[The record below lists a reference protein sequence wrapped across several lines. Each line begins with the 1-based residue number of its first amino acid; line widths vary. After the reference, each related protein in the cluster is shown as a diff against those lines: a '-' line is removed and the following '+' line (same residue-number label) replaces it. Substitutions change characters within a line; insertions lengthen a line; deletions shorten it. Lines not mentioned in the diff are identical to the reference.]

1 MLPGKETLVMTE
13 DEQLANL
20 RENPNWQ
27 PKLDPLA
34 KEAAEKGRL
43 VDAVV
48 KANTRMGPDFVS
60 SSVSSMT
67 VAPARMPES
76 DFSNLPNVLGTFYAY
91 LEDELLVVLGRPLP
105 VKFN

>member
-48 KANTRMGPDFVS
+48 KANTRMGGSSRGDRGVS
-60 SSVSSMT
+60 
-67 VAPARMPES
+67 
-76 DFSNLPNVLGTFYAY
+76 
-91 LEDELLVVLGRPLP
+91 EDAIISRDDI
-105 VKFN
+105 